1 MIMDKSDTA
10 VDISKE
16 SNYTSVFQLD
26 VQSAEFIALIE
37 FYLYRVAISND
48 SPLSY
53 GIDVSLSDEQ
63 KDSLYSNL
71 LSMIGVSEAD
81 FMFSSILRSKI
92 KDIRAMKLS
101 DTTLESDRIKG
112 FFHQSNPGKGK
123 PIQHKLDAMLKHI
136 RNSFAHGRVGCI
148 GEYIILEDKVNEL
161 TARLIITI
169 DALYKWKK
177 EILSYLNR
185 NLTKEDTQ

>member
-1 MIMDKSDTA
+1 MIMDKSNIA

-16 SNYTSVFQLD
+16 SNYSSVFQFD
-26 VQSAEFIALIE
+26 KQPPEFIELIE

-53 GIDVSLSDEQ
+53 KIDVSISDEQ

-71 LSMIGVSEAD
+71 LSKIGISEAD
-81 FMFSSILRSKI
+81 FLFSSFLRNII

-123 PIQHKLDAMLKHI
+123 PNQHKLDAMLKHI
-136 RNSFAHGRVGCI
+136 RNSFAHGRVGRI
-148 GEYIILEDKVNEL
+148 GEYIILEDKANEL

-185 NLTKEDTQ
+185 NLTKEDTR